1 MNEHQATGAEPL
13 TGEAFAQD
21 LRQAVDRITQVLERE
36 VPLLKALKSEAIE
49 AMLDEKRAATE
60 GYLALAERLR
70 ATPKLLDGLEPAARE
85 RLQSA
90 AGRLAS
96 ATEANARAL
105 RAGLEANGRLV
116 KTIAQAVTEQSLGNN
131 RYRADG
137 RPRSSAPR
145 GATPACSVNK
155 VL

>member
-1 MNEHQATGAEPL
+1 MNEDLSTGAEPL
-13 TGEAFAQD
+13 AADAFAED

-36 VPLLKALKSEAIE
+36 VPLLKALKGEAIE
-49 AMLDEKRAATE
+49 ALLDEKRAATE
-60 GYLALAERLR
+60 GYMALAERLR
-70 ATPKLLDGLEPAARE
+70 AAPKLLDGLAPAARE
-85 RLQSA
+85 ELRTA
-90 AGRLAS
+90 AGRLTS

-105 RAGLEANGRLV
+105 RAGLEANSRLV